1 MLSIISPAKTQDFTS
16 QIVGLLPSAQPHF
29 LTKTQYLLQICKNLS
44 QNQIKQLMGVSDK
57 LAELN
62 YHRFQDFDN
71 QPEKQ
76 AIFAYDG
83 DVYHNMDRQN
93 FTGEQ
98 WDFLQGHTLIISGL
112 YGTLR
117 VFDKIKPYRLEMST
131 KLPNFEKLSIFWQ
144 DDITNYVNQ
153 ILATHQNKY
162 LINLA
167 SNEYSCVINQN
178 DLKYPIINI
187 YFKEKRNNKLQ
198 IIAINSKK
206 ARGSMLN
213 FIAENLIDLPEK
225 LKHFSK
231 QNYQYSKTESS
242 NKDWIFIKNE

>member
-1 MLSIISPAKTQDFTS
+1 MLSIISPAKTQDFIA
-16 QIVGLLPSAQPHF
+16 QIVGLPSAQPHF
-29 LTKTQYLLQICKNLS
+29 FTKTQYLLQLCKSLS
-44 QNQIKQLMGVSDK
+44 QDQIKQLMGVSDK

-71 QPEKQ
+71 QPQKQ

-83 DVYHNMDRQN
+83 DVYHNIDRRN
-93 FTGEQ
+93 LTAEQ
-98 WDFLQGHTLIISGL
+98 LDFLQGHTLIISGL
-112 YGTLR
+112 YGVLR
-117 VFDKIKPYRLEMST
+117 VLDKIKPYRLEMST
-131 KLPNFEKLSIFWQ
+131 KLPNFGKLSNFWQ

-178 DLKYPIINI
+178 NLKYPVINI
-187 YFKEKRNNKLQ
+187 SFKEKRNNKLQ

-231 QNYQYSKTESS
+231 QNYQYSETESS
-242 NKDWIFIKNE
+242 NKDWVFVKNE

>member
-1 MLSIISPAKTQDFTS
+1 MLSIISPAKTQDFIS
-16 QIVGLLPSAQPHF
+16 EIPDLPCTQPHF
-29 LTKTQYLLQICKNLS
+29 LTKMQYLLQICKSLS
-44 QNQIKQLMGVSDK
+44 QNQIRQLMGISDK

-71 QPEKQ
+71 HPQKQ

-83 DVYHNMDRQN
+83 DVYDNINRHS
-93 FTGEQ
+93 FSKEQ
-98 WDFLQGHTLIISGL
+98 WDFLQGQTLIISGL
-112 YGTLR
+112 YGPLR
-117 VFDKIKPYRLEMST
+117 VLDKIKPYRLEMST
-131 KLPNFEKLSIFWQ
+131 KLPNLEKLSSFWQ
-144 DDITNYVNQ
+144 IDITNYLNK

-167 SNEYSCVINQN
+167 SNEYSSAINQN

-213 FIAENLIDLPEK
+213 FIAENIIDVPEK
-225 LKHFSK
+225 LKQFSK
-231 QNYQYSKTESS
+231 QNYYYSKTESS
-242 NKDWIFIKNE
+242 DKDWVFVKNE